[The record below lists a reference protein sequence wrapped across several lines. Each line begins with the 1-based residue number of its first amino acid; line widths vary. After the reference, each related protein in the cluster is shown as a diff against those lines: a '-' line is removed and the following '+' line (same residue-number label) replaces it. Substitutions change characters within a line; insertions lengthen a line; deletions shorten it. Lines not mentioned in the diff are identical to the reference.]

1 MGSLKIR
8 IKHLG
13 RWLRTAL
20 TVALAITIGS
30 LLGNGILSYAEKI
43 SIFEL
48 RRIEVRGNRIISRAE
63 IINAIDLPLTGSIFD
78 VDLAG
83 IQRRVERLN
92 YIHGVRLGRIFPHTI
107 FVDILEN
114 QPLAYVAAPE
124 FFVLT
129 VEGTALPLPYGR
141 FDLEL
146 PTVSGIPG
154 VISALDAGVIEGSE
168 QLVQAREML
177 DYLRTAYPVLYQEL
191 SEIVFSAAGEVTL
204 YLAETSTAVRLGD
217 TDLQQRI
224 ATLDAFLTTIMGQRN
239 VMDYSYIDLRYKQ
252 QIIVRERA

>member
-1 MGSLKIR
+1 MSSMKTRLKR
-8 IKHLG
+8 LSG
-13 RWLRTAL
+13 WLRTAL
-20 TVALAITIGS
+20 AAASVMALGW
-30 LLGNGILSYAEKI
+30 LLGKGILGYTEEMLV
-43 SIFEL
+43 FEL

-63 IINAIDLPLTGSIFD
+63 IINAIDLPLTGSIFEI
-78 VDLAG
+78 DLGG

-92 YIHGVRLGRIFPHTI
+92 YIHGVRLGRIFPHTV
-107 FVDILEN
+107 FVDIMEN

-124 FFVLT
+124 FFVLSA
-129 VEGTALPLPYGR
+129 EGAALPLPYGR

-168 QLVQAREML
+168 QLVLAAEIL
-177 DYLRTAYPVLYQEL
+177 SHLKSAYPVLYQEL
-191 SEIVFSAAGEVTL
+191 SEIVFSATGEVTL

-217 TDLQQRI
+217 TDLVQRI
-224 ATLDAFLTTIMGQRN
+224 ATLDTFLTTIMGQRN